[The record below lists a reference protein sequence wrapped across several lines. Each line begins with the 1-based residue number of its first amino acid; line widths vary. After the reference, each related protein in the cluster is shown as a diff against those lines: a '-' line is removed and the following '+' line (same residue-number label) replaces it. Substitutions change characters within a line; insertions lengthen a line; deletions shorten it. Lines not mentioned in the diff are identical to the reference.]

1 MAVVASSAGQTA
13 DLLENLSLES
23 QTKITDISDHVKK
36 STDGYG
42 ASDLTSNPA
51 KQLPRSASPFH
62 VNPSPYY
69 FPTPYYYGGYDGH
82 GNDWSDYSRSVTPDG
97 VEMQQGM
104 FHDND
109 AAMFSQGYGYP
120 PFGSYMPAPDSHL
133 QGTQQY
139 PASDNILHSSSHV
152 GSLPKE
158 IQAQATG
165 DNIPLGVGTAAGG
178 NAGGLSK
185 NNGKPFKPSTQN
197 SFSKT
202 GVSYKNGGGRTSY
215 PPSSYQDLWPG
226 YGGFQSFPWLDAPML
241 SNGSSK
247 HGSGGFSSGLN
258 SQSTRP
264 TSAFG
269 KGAGYMMYPPNGMY
283 TPYGNGAA
291 AGFGS
296 FGYNSWTNGH
306 GWMVVDNKYKSKS
319 RGYGNENIDGLSELN
334 RGPRAKSFK
343 NNKEIGAGA
352 ESAVEGQS
360 VPSTETNKEE
370 KFEQYNREDFKEEYA
385 EAKFFVI
392 KSYSEDDVHK
402 SIKYGVWTST
412 LNGNKKLDA
421 AYQEAQAN
429 PGGCPVFLLF
439 SVNTSGQF
447 VGLAEM
453 VGRVDF
459 DQTVEHWQQ
468 EKWKGCFP
476 VKWHIVKDIPNSS
489 LRHITLENN
498 ENKPVTNSRDTQ
510 EVDTEKGVQIL
521 KIFKSCVIKTSILDD
536 FGFYAARERVM
547 QERRAR
553 QRTQRQV
560 SEGKSGDNVTPHVGA
575 VKHLEKDGSNGVVE
589 VAGLNVKSIV
599 SSETK
604 ATTANDC

>member
-1 MAVVASSAGQTA
+1 MAVVASSASRILSLTIRSL
-13 DLLENLSLES
+13 LLEFCFPCS
-23 QTKITDISDHVKK
+23 QSIAFL
-36 STDGYG
+36 STDGCG

-69 FPTPYYYGGYDGH
+69 FHNPYYYGGYDGL
-82 GNDWSDYSRSVTPDG
+82 GNDWNDYSRSVTPDG
-97 VEMQQGM
+97 VEMQHGM

-109 AAMFSQGYGYP
+109 AAMFSQGYGYL
-120 PFGSYMPAPDSHL
+120 PFGSYMPPPDSHL

-139 PASDNILHSSSHV
+139 HSSDNTLHSYSHV
-152 GSLPKE
+152 GSLPTE
-158 IQAQATG
+158 IQAKATC
-165 DNIPLGVGTAAGG
+165 DKVPLGVGTATGG
-178 NAGGLSK
+178 NAGGL
-185 NNGKPFKPSTQN
+185 
-197 SFSKT
+197 
-202 GVSYKNGGGRTSY
+202 GGRTTYS
-215 PPSSYQDLWPG
+215 PSSYQDLWPG
-226 YGGFQSFPWLDAPML
+226 YGGFQSFPWLDAPVL
-241 SNGSSK
+241 SNGPSK
-247 HGSGGFSSGLN
+247 HGSGGGFSSGLN

-269 KGAGYMMYPPNGMY
+269 KGTGYMMYPPNGMY
-283 TPYGNGAA
+283 GPYG
-291 AGFGS
+291 S
-296 FGYNSWTNGH
+296 VGYNSWTNGH
-306 GWMVVDNKYKSKS
+306 GWMVVDNKYKSKC

-343 NNKEIGAGA
+343 NHKEIATGTEA
-352 ESAVEGQS
+352 AVEGQNI
-360 VPSTETNKEE
+360 PATETNKEE
-370 KFEQYNREDFKEEYA
+370 KFEQYNREDFKEDYT
-385 EAKFFVI
+385 EARFFVI

-429 PGGCPVFLLF
+429 PGGGPIFLLF

-453 VGRVDF
+453 IGRVDF
-459 DQTVEHWQQ
+459 DKTVEHWQQ

-510 EVDTEKGVQIL
+510 EVDSEKGIQIL
-521 KIFKSCVIKTSILDD
+521 KNFKSYVVKTSILDD

-560 SEGKSGDNVTPHVGA
+560 SEGKPGVNVIPDGA
-575 VKHLEKDGSNGVVE
+575 ALKHPEKDGSNGVIG
-589 VAGLNVKSIV
+589 VAGVDVKSV
-599 SSETK
+599 VDSHETK
-604 ATTANDC
+604 ATAANLVAGGC